1 MCVWLEVIYTI
12 WLPSAALPARVT
24 GYVHISL
31 LAAQELLDTL
41 AFKAPVPVDMLA
53 GRLDEDEGAA
63 AAAAAAVTVGVGG
76 VVVESGSVCWAWAW
90 TATLFVLLF
99 SSLARLRASS
109 RSLASKYQTVM
120 A

>member
-1 MCVWLEVIYTI
+1 MEVIYTI

-63 AAAAAAVTVGVGG
+63 AAAAVTVGVGG